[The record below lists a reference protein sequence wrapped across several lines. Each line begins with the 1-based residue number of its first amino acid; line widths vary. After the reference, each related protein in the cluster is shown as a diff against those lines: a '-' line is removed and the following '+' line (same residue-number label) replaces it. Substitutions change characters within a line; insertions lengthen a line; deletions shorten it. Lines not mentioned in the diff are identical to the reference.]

1 MKKYL
6 TLILALPF
14 LLCCSKEEIRNNNP
28 YLPNYSFSFP
38 IDISFPT
45 YNDLR
50 YPSAPVVITGAGAG
64 INGIVVM
71 YTGNSYV
78 AFENT
83 CPNHDV
89 RPCSILQRNGIL
101 TKCTCDDI
109 EYSLYD
115 GSPTTQTRFPLKAYR
130 VEVLNSTNIRVYN

>member
-6 TLILALPF
+6 TLLLALPF
-14 LLCCSKEEIRNNNP
+14 VLCCSKEEVRNNNP
-28 YLPNYSFSFP
+28 YLPNYNFDFP

-45 YNDLR
+45 YDNLR
-50 YPSAPVVITGAGAG
+50 YPTNPVVITAAGAG
-64 INGIVVM
+64 INGIIVM
-71 YTGNSYV
+71 YTGSGYV

-83 CPNHDV
+83 CPNHEIST
-89 RPCSILQRNGIL
+89 CSVLQRNGIL

-130 VEVLNSTNIRVYN
+130 VQVLNSTNIRVYN